1 VSGVRGVH
9 DVADQLERHHQP
21 TDHPSLQGGATR
33 DGSRPDAL
41 QERWAPSTRVAASI
55 AGMLLVAT
63 AVYRRDRLSAPAIAI
78 GGTLLGR
85 AATDVPIARMLGLAP
100 ARRAVD
106 LQKTITIDAP
116 VADVYAFWLFFEN
129 FPHFMSRVL
138 EVRPHSNIAGQS
150 HWVVAGP
157 AGRPVEFDAEIT
169 RAVPNQLLAWRSLPG
184 SAVGHSGVVHFTPLG
199 DARTRV
205 HIRMSY
211 QPPAGWLGHG
221 VAALFGVDPKSTLD
235 SDLARMKMTIE
246 TGRTPR
252 DAAQPLNPSTA
263 GH

>member
-1 VSGVRGVH
+1 
-9 DVADQLERHHQP
+9 
-21 TDHPSLQGGATR
+21 
-33 DGSRPDAL
+33 
-41 QERWAPSTRVAASI
+41 
-55 AGMLLVAT
+55 
-63 AVYRRDRLSAPAIAI
+63 
-78 GGTLLGR
+78 
-85 AATDVPIARMLGLAP
+85 MLGLAP

-184 SAVGHSGVVHFTPLG
+184 STVGHSGVVHFAPMG